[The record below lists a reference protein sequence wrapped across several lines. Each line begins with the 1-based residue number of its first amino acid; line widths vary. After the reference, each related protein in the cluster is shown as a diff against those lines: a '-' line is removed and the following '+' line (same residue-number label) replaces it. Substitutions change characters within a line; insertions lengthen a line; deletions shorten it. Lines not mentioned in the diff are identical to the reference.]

1 MILDEIILHDFGT
14 YGGRQNITLTPV
26 SPDRPIILFGGLNG
40 GGKTTLLD
48 ALQLCFYGNVAQCAG
63 RGDLPYDEYL
73 RRSVHRGAISR
84 EASIEVS
91 FRHTVDGAEQNWRLS
106 RSWTANDAVKERF
119 QVFRDDVFD
128 KAASDHWSTQVEEF
142 IPARIAPLFLFD
154 GEKVEKYAD
163 LEEAPALIRT
173 AIQNLLG
180 LDIVE
185 RLGGDLIS
193 IERKRKS
200 ELAAPAEAD
209 ELSSLRDDIQVLAT
223 NRARLLRE
231 RASGA
236 NELDQAKRRALEL
249 DQRYEREGGALFED
263 RARLE
268 AELAVTNRGKDAV
281 ERSLREAAS
290 GALPLALI
298 ADLIS
303 DVTDQ
308 AKLEADRARNAQTA
322 DILDAEYKEIL
333 GLDRVAG
340 LSAEAREE
348 ISNHLQLRLDS
359 YRKKSDGPRYLNLD
373 DTTSAMAETIA
384 TTGLMDVQA
393 QAKELLSQQKQL
405 ATSSE
410 QLKGTLAAV
419 PSQTSVAELISK
431 REAANDVV
439 RLAEFEQKKR
449 DEEIARLERELEA
462 KRSKE
467 ARLLENVAR
476 HKFEQEDVARLLDHS
491 SRVRSTLDQFRAA
504 VIARH
509 VSRIEQYVFESFQ
522 QLARK
527 ATLLSGLSID
537 PTTFHLSLRG
547 GDGHVLTA
555 ERLSAGERQLLA
567 IAILWGLAR
576 ASGRPLPM
584 VIDTPLGRLDS
595 EHRSRLV
602 SSYFPYASHQ
612 VMLLSTDRE
621 LNGTDYQALLP
632 YVGRRYH
639 LRFSE
644 AESRTIVETGYFNE
658 EAA

>member
-1 MILDEIILHDFGT
+1 MFRPKPEKCSLNSSSWQLIPSSSRVH
-14 YGGRQNITLTPV
+14 
-26 SPDRPIILFGGLNG
+26 SPRSRA
-40 GGKTTLLD
+40 KH
-48 ALQLCFYGNVAQCAG
+48 QL
-63 RGDLPYDEYL
+63 
-73 RRSVHRGAISR
+73 
-84 EASIEVS
+84 
-91 FRHTVDGAEQNWRLS
+91 
-106 RSWTANDAVKERF
+106 
-119 QVFRDDVFD
+119 
-128 KAASDHWSTQVEEF
+128 
-142 IPARIAPLFLFD
+142 
-154 GEKVEKYAD
+154 
-163 LEEAPALIRT
+163 
-173 AIQNLLG
+173 
-180 LDIVE
+180 
-185 RLGGDLIS
+185 
-193 IERKRKS
+193 
-200 ELAAPAEAD
+200 
-209 ELSSLRDDIQVLAT
+209 
-223 NRARLLRE
+223 
-231 RASGA
+231 
-236 NELDQAKRRALEL
+236 
-249 DQRYEREGGALFED
+249 
-263 RARLE
+263 
-268 AELAVTNRGKDAV
+268 
-281 ERSLREAAS
+281 
-290 GALPLALI
+290 
-298 ADLIS
+298 
-303 DVTDQ
+303 
-308 AKLEADRARNAQTA
+308 
-322 DILDAEYKEIL
+322 
-333 GLDRVAG
+333 
-340 LSAEAREE
+340 
-348 ISNHLQLRLDS
+348 
-359 YRKKSDGPRYLNLD
+359 PR
-373 DTTSAMAETIA
+373 
-384 TTGLMDVQA
+384 
-393 QAKELLSQQKQL
+393 
-405 ATSSE
+405 
-410 QLKGTLAAV
+410 
-419 PSQTSVAELISK
+419 LISK

-449 DEEIARLERELEA
+449 DEEIARLDRELEA

-476 HKFEQEDVARLLDHS
+476 QKFEQEDVTRLLDHS

-547 GDGHVLTA
+547 GDGQVLTA

-632 YVGRRYH
+632 YVGRCYH

>member
-14 YGGRQNITLTPV
+14 YGGRQAITLTPD
-26 SPDRPIILFGGLNG
+26 SEDRPIILFGGLNG

-48 ALQLCFYGNVAQCAG
+48 ALQLCFFGNVAQCAG

-91 FRHTVDGAEQNWRLS
+91 FRHMVDGAEQNWRLS
-106 RSWTANDAVKERF
+106 RSWTANDLVKERF

-193 IERKRKS
+193 IERKKKS
-200 ELAAPAEAD
+200 ELAAPTEAD
-209 ELSSLRDDIQVLAT
+209 QLSSLRDDIQTLAT

-231 RASGA
+231 RASGV
-236 NELDQAKRRALEL
+236 NELDQAKRRSLEL

-263 RARLE
+263 RGRLE

-303 DVTDQ
+303 GVTDQ
-308 AKLEADRARNAQTA
+308 AKLEAERTRNAQTA

-340 LSAEAREE
+340 LPAHARQE
-348 ISNHLQLRLDS
+348 ISDHLQLRLDS
-359 YRKKSDGPRYLNLD
+359 YRRKSDGPRYLNLD
-373 DTTSAMAETIA
+373 DTTRAMAETIA

-393 QAKELLSQQKQL
+393 QAKELLAQQRQL
-405 ATSSE
+405 ATNSE

-419 PSQTSVAELISK
+419 PTQTSVAELISK

-476 HKFEQEDVARLLDHS
+476 QKFELEDVKRLLDHS

-547 GDGHVLTA
+547 GDGHLLTA

-621 LNGTDYQALLP
+621 LSGPDYQALLP
-632 YVGRRYH
+632 YVGRCYH

>member
-14 YGGRQNITLTPV
+14 YGGRQTITLTPE
-26 SPDRPIILFGGLNG
+26 SMDRPIILFGGLNG

-48 ALQLCFYGNVAQCAG
+48 ALQLCFFGNVAQCAG
-63 RGDLPYDEYL
+63 RGDLAYDEYL

-91 FRHTVDGAEQNWRLS
+91 FRHTVDGVEQNWRLS
-106 RSWTANDAVKERF
+106 RSWTANDVVKERF

-209 ELSSLRDDIQVLAT
+209 ELSSLRDDIQALAT
-223 NRARLLRE
+223 DRARLLRE
-231 RASGA
+231 RASGV
-236 NELDQAKRRALEL
+236 NDLDQAKRKSLEL

-263 RARLE
+263 RGRLE
-268 AELAVTNRGKDAV
+268 AELAVTSRGKDAV
-281 ERSLREAAS
+281 ERSLREAAG
-290 GALPLALI
+290 GALPLALV

-303 DVTDQ
+303 GVAEQ
-308 AKLEADRARNAQTA
+308 AKLEADRAHNAQTA

-439 RLAEFEQKKR
+439 RIAEFEQKKR

-476 HKFEQEDVARLLDHS
+476 HKFEQEDVTRLLDHS

-537 PTTFHLSLRG
+537 PTSFHLSLRG
-547 GDGHVLTA
+547 GDGQPLTA

-621 LNGTDYQALLP
+621 LSGSDYEALLP
-632 YVGRRYH
+632 YVGRCYH

-644 AESRTIVETGYFNE
+644 AESRTVVETGYFNE